1 MKSLRVLAVHYNE
14 LKRQFEIVKELT
26 ADDDTTS
33 LNLHVVHEDTFEWK
47 AAEYG
52 LTGIDDVIDLIIYE
66 PHSEPVNHLVLS
78 PEEARSQHFS
88 KVIQR
93 KLALSQNGNGK
104 AFTRGQARAR
114 LQSAGVAQHY
124 IDASDTDPYEVLR
137 TEAPFDAT
145 VIAMK
150 STAIRRVRIQHSEM
164 RRRGQ
169 VRERLVGAERQEAMR
184 RQLFRQEN
192 MRREGNS
199 RRHS

>member
-33 LNLHVVHEDTFEWK
+33 LNLHVVPEDAFEWK

-52 LTGIDDVIDLIIYE
+52 LTTIDQVIDLIVYE
-66 PHSEPVNHLVLS
+66 PHSEPVNHLALS
-78 PEEARSQHFS
+78 PEEARTQHLS
-88 KVIQR
+88 KVLQR
-93 KLALSQNGNGK
+93 KQALNSNGK
-104 AFTRGQARAR
+104 TFNKGQARAR
-114 LQSAGVAQHY
+114 LQNAGVAQHY
-124 IDASDTDPYEVLR
+124 VDATDTDPYEVLR
-137 TEAPFDAT
+137 TTAPFDAV

-150 STAIRRVRIQHSEM
+150 SVAIRRVRIQHSEM